1 MLSIYHG
8 ELWVSV
14 LSHSDTSVFPTNSRQ
29 KEPICITELKAR
41 WPGVTHWWKR
51 YFWYSSA
58 ACRLMIER
66 SCDSVEGMTVSERL
80 TVSLNA
86 AAASFAGLFLQSSA
100 RRLLAVSFLLYPAL
114 IVSHNNNTIHVE
126 LFICFLSKETQ
137 AVKWLNVHV

>member
-1 MLSIYHG
+1 
-8 ELWVSV
+8 
-14 LSHSDTSVFPTNSRQ
+14 
-29 KEPICITELKAR
+29 
-41 WPGVTHWWKR
+41 
-51 YFWYSSA
+51 
-58 ACRLMIER
+58 MIER

-126 LFICFLSKETQ
+126 LFIYFLSKETQ
-137 AVKWLNVHV
+137 AVK